1 MYLSLYI
8 YIWKI
13 WHCCCIKSLNFGLID
28 YETNESRCFMQMIAN
43 ILGQGSQLREYAMD
57 VEEKLRQVE
66 LESIQASWIFLPL
79 TSSYMFLIICSSCY
93 RMGKGLEWSSTSSLQ
108 HLLKLSIGA
117 LVFWSIYWLCKL
129 LLFIELTSVKTV
141 RNQNVIVEWR
151 SSDFC
156 KQLSNYTLHL
166 KIFWFYYTY
175 RTTWRRVITWCHCM
189 LKFENVIPSSRIWRP
204 YLVDFRLFSSA
215 LSPYYCKDCHWHGR
229 CEFSFICLDCIFS
242 LGTSVSYCSG
252 SILI

>member
-1 MYLSLYI
+1 
-8 YIWKI
+8 
-13 WHCCCIKSLNFGLID
+13 
-28 YETNESRCFMQMIAN
+28 MQMIAN

-66 LESIQASWIFLPL
+66 LESIQVSWIFLPL
-79 TSSYMFLIICSSCY
+79 LTLKLYVSDNLLQLVQNGNGVRMVQHMFASTPSQPLNWCSS
-93 RMGKGLEWSSTSSLQ
+93 
-108 HLLKLSIGA
+108 LLVTL
-117 LVFWSIYWLCKL
+117 SIYWHCKL
-129 LLFIELTSVKTV
+129 LLFLGSQVQRQLGIRMWLFWK
-141 RNQNVIVEWR
+141 WR

-156 KQLSNYTLHL
+156 KKLSIHRLHL
-166 KIFWFYYTY
+166 QIFWFYYTY

-189 LKFENVIPSSRIWRP
+189 LKFEIVIPSSRIWRP

-229 CEFSFICLDCIFS
+229 CEFSFICLNYIFS
-242 LGTSVSYCSG
+242 IWTSVSYCSG